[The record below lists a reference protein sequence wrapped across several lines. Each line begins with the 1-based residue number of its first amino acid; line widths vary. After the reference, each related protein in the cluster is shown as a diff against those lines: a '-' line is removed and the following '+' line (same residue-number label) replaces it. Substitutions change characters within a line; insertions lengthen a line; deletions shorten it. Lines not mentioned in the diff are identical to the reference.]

1 MSTYAIQCCDDGG
14 PLPRERAAEC
24 PADQAATCGPRC
36 LQEALRRF
44 GVRVSLS
51 EAIARCKTT
60 RAGTSVGNLLDAART
75 LGLRAEVCKAEL
87 GTLSGLLPSECVAVI
102 AHIQSRHFVLVDG
115 VCDER
120 VILWDPTEGD
130 RDMTRAEFQCIW
142 DGVLIVLARASGPRD
157 ARGPQHG
164 AAR

>member
-24 PADQAATCGPRC
+24 PADQAAACGPRC

-44 GVRVSLS
+44 GVRVSLP

-60 RAGTSVGNLLDAART
+60 HAGTSVGNLLEAARIN
-75 LGLRAEVCKAEL
+75 GLRAEVCKTDL
-87 GTLSGLLPSECVAVI
+87 DTLSSLVPSECFAVI
-102 AHIQSRHFVLVDG
+102 AHVQSRHFVLVDG
-115 VCDER
+115 VGDER

-130 RDMTRAEFQCIW
+130 RDMTLAEFQCIW
-142 DGVLIVLARASGPRD
+142 NGVLIVLARASCPQD
-157 ARGPQHG
+157 ACGPQHG